1 MIVESNGLSK
11 RYGSLVA
18 VSGLDLRVPERSI
31 YGFLGPNGAGKTTT
45 IRMLLGL
52 VSPSEG
58 QITIFGQDLQR
69 AKRQILARVGSLVET
84 PSLYPN
90 LTGRENLQVVATL
103 LGLAPG
109 RIDDALKLVD
119 LADAQHRLVREYS
132 LGMKQRLGI
141 ALALVHQP
149 EVLILDEPTNGL
161 DPQGLREMRDFLRTL
176 PERLGVTV
184 FLSSHLLAEVEH
196 IATHLGILKQ
206 GQLLFQ
212 GSLATLR
219 DRGMSTLALR
229 VGQPDQAR
237 AVLRDRLVATSAP
250 QPGDA
255 TVIVRVSSEQESAA
269 ITRQLVAA
277 AVDVYAVV
285 PQTSHLED
293 LFLEL
298 TGKAG

>member
-1 MIVESNGLSK
+1 
-11 RYGSLVA
+11 
-18 VSGLDLRVPERSI
+18 
-31 YGFLGPNGAGKTTT
+31 
-45 IRMLLGL
+45 
-52 VSPSEG
+52 
-58 QITIFGQDLQR
+58 
-69 AKRQILARVGSLVET
+69 
-84 PSLYPN
+84 
-90 LTGRENLQVVATL
+90 
-103 LGLAPG
+103 
-109 RIDDALKLVD
+109 
-119 LADAQHRLVREYS
+119 
-132 LGMKQRLGI
+132 
-141 ALALVHQP
+141 
-149 EVLILDEPTNGL
+149 
-161 DPQGLREMRDFLRTL
+161 MRDFLRTL